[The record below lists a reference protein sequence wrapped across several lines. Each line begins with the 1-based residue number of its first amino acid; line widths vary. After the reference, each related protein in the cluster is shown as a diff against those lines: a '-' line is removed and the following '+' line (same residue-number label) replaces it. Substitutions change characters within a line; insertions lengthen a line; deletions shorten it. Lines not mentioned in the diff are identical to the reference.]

1 VTAGNWSTL
10 GVLALSAALMPFGLI
25 AFSLV
30 LATDRG
36 TRNGIAF
43 ILGWIVTVIGIDVVA
58 LALGGAVDV
67 PGGGAPSDVA
77 LGIEIGLGSVLLML
91 WIRRRVRR
99 RLGIP
104 DAALPSEL
112 DPEPLVVEPPAPAKP
127 RPAWERRIASMGV
140 VGSFVLGGAL
150 QPWPVMIAGGAEI
163 AQTDLSVALA
173 LPVILAFAIGTAGGI
188 IVLEVLALRS
198 PGSAAARLDRIR
210 TMVETHRD
218 SVINWAL
225 LIGGLWLIGRGIL
238 GLL

>member
-1 VTAGNWSTL
+1 
-10 GVLALSAALMPFGLI
+10 
-25 AFSLV
+25 
-30 LATDRG
+30 
-36 TRNGIAF
+36 
-43 ILGWIVTVIGIDVVA
+43 
-58 LALGGAVDV
+58 
-67 PGGGAPSDVA
+67 
-77 LGIEIGLGSVLLML
+77 ML

-112 DPEPLVVEPPAPAKP
+112 DPAPVVVEPAKP

-140 VGSFVLGGAL
+140 LGAFVLGGAL

-163 AQTDLSVALA
+163 AQTDLSVLLA

-188 IVLEVLALRS
+188 IALEVLALRS

-210 TMVETHRD
+210 TMVDTHRD

-225 LIGGLWLIGRGIL
+225 LVGGLWLIGRGII
-238 GLL
+238 GLR